1 MILARVIGM
10 IYFRFLLILVFFSGV
25 GACAYG
31 PTNNVDFNNKI
42 SLKDLDGSYE
52 NEMETTENNL
62 NLFSAYIW
70 PYPENLQYKE
80 LLALSNKHKNIDLIN
95 ISLLGSEL
103 IFEAID
109 NNCVILK
116 KSINV
121 HERFESGQFKLESSY
136 SNWSEVHIGP
146 NFNKK
151 TIGLDLND
159 YAKLRSLDRAGG
171 LAFWVIPFAIF
182 ESRDYRIK
190 RVSEK
195 HSFAECKTE
204 TIGISNR

>member
-1 MILARVIGM
+1 MIF
-10 IYFRFLLILVFFSGV
+10 FRFLLILVIFSIT

-31 PTNNVDFNNKI
+31 PTNNVEFNEKI
-42 SLKDLDGSYE
+42 RLKDLDGSYE
-52 NEMETTENNL
+52 NEMETKENSL

-80 LLALSNKHKNIDLIN
+80 ILALSNKHKNIDLIN
-95 ISLLGSEL
+95 ISLVGFKL

-109 NNCVILK
+109 NNCVILN
-116 KSINV
+116 KSINIYD
-121 HERFESGQFKLESSY
+121 RFESGQFRLESSY
-136 SNWSEVHIGP
+136 SNWSQVHIGP

-151 TIGLDLND
+151 TIGLDINN
-159 YAKLRSLDRAGG
+159 YAKLRSLDRAAG
-171 LAFWVIPFAIF
+171 LAFWVVPFAIF

-195 HSFAECKTE
+195 HSFPDCKTE
-204 TIGISNR
+204 TIGVSRT

>member
-1 MILARVIGM
+1 M
-10 IYFRFLLILVFFSGV
+10 IYFRFVLILFIFSSI

-31 PTNNVDFNNKI
+31 PTNNVEFNEET
-42 SLKDLDGSYE
+42 SLKELDGSYE

-80 LLALSNKHKNIDLIN
+80 LLALSNKHKNIDLVN
-95 ISLLGSEL
+95 ISLIGSEL

-116 KSINV
+116 KNIKV
-121 HERFESGQFKLESSY
+121 HDRFQSGQFRLESSY
-136 SNWSEVHIGP
+136 SNWSTVHIGP
-146 NFNKK
+146 TFNKK
-151 TIGLDLND
+151 TLGLDINN
-159 YAKLRSLDRAGG
+159 YAKLRNLDRAGG
-171 LAFWVIPFAIF
+171 LAFWIIPFVIL

-190 RVSEK
+190 RNSEK
-195 HSFAECKTE
+195 YSFPECETE
-204 TIGISNR
+204 SIGISRN